1 MTRLLV
7 LMAFAWP
14 QTVPAPNGPAP
25 TVLAPTVPARTLPC
39 LYWTQ
44 GAAETAEA
52 VKSAGIAR
60 LCVPADLADAWRTAG
75 VEVVPT
81 TDADLAAREALP
93 PPGIA
98 SRIDLVSSTR
108 SPWVDANG
116 WRFVRKPGGRYAYDL
131 PAGKAALAAAEAGA
145 YGADAL
151 LKIDA
156 ADLPELGSMLAFLRQ
171 VPSVDLP
178 AVADFAVVDDGSPVV
193 GEVMNLLARRNLLY
207 LPVQTPSSQ
216 FPLNVILG
224 RKGYSRKDAANPSA
238 FALKIRRQLTDDQR
252 TLRVYGSE
260 VVIAHL
266 TGDAGRR
273 RLHLVNYGGREID
286 ALRIRVR
293 GAYRVDGLHVAG
305 VERAE
310 AQDVAIAEG
319 ATEFS
324 IPRMTQY
331 AVIDLTKER

>member
-1 MTRLLV
+1 MTRVLV
-7 LMAFAWP
+7 LLAVAWL
-14 QTVPAPNGPAP
+14 QTVPVPIAPAP
-25 TVLAPTVPARTLPC
+25 TAPVATAPC

-44 GAAETAEA
+44 GAAETVEA
-52 VKSAGIAR
+52 LKRAGIAR
-60 LCVPADLADAWRTAG
+60 LCVPADLADAWRAAG
-75 VEVVPT
+75 VEAVPT

-98 SRIDLVSSTR
+98 SRVDLVSSTR

-116 WRFVRKPGGRYAYDL
+116 WRFVRKPGGRYTYEL

-145 YGADAL
+145 YGADVL

-156 ADLPELGSMLAFLRQ
+156 ADLPELGRMLTFLRQ
-171 VPSVDLP
+171 RPSVDLP
-178 AVADFAVVDDGSPVV
+178 AVADFAVVDDGSALV
-193 GEVMNLLARRNLLY
+193 GEVMNLLTRRNLLY
-207 LPVQTPSSQ
+207 QPVPARSSQ
-216 FPLNVILG
+216 FPLNVTVG
-224 RKGYSRKDAANPSA
+224 TKGYSRKDAANPSA

-293 GAYRVDGLHVAG
+293 GAYRVVGLHVAD
-305 VERAE
+305 VEVST
-310 AQDVAIAEG
+310 AQDVAIADG

-324 IPRMTQY
+324 IPRMTVY
-331 AVIDLTKER
+331 AVIDLTTE